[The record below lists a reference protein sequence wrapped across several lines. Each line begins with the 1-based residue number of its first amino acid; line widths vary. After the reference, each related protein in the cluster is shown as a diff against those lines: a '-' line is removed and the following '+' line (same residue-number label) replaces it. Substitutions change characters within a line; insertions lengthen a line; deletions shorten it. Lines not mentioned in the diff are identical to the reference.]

1 MKLMRTVHVMIHG
14 TVQGVWFR
22 ANTEKQA
29 LKRDLVGWV
38 RNTVNGEVEAVF
50 QGDDDVVEDM
60 IKWCRRG
67 SPLSKVEKV
76 EKTEMKIDDSL
87 QSFKVRY
94 D

>member
-1 MKLMRTVHVMIHG
+1 MRTVHVMIHG

-50 QGDDDVVEDM
+50 QGDDDVVEE
-60 IKWCRRG
+60 
-67 SPLSKVEKV
+67 SKSVDFEAITKSIQDV
-76 EKTEMKIDDSL
+76 FEAIADVKKGE
-87 QSFKVRY
+87 R
-94 D
+94 

>member
-1 MKLMRTVHVMIHG
+1 MRTVHVMIHG

>member
-1 MKLMRTVHVMIHG
+1 MRTVHVMIHG

-29 LKRDLVGWV
+29 MKRDLVGWV
-38 RNTVNGEVEAVF
+38 RNTVDGEVEAVF
-50 QGDDDVVEDM
+50 QGDDDAVEDM
-60 IKWCRRG
+60 IKWCHRG
-67 SPLSKVEKV
+67 PPLSMVEKV
-76 EKTEMKIDDSL
+76 EKTNRKFDDSL

>member
-60 IKWCRRG
+60 IKWCHQG